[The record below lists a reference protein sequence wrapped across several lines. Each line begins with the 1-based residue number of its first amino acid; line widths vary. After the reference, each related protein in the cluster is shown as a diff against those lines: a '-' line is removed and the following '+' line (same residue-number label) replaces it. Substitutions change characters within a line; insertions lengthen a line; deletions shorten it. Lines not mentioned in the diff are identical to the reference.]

1 MQHYEWEC
9 QDKRCEQDS
18 QWILDHYPLL
28 SSSLPVRYPP
38 SCASSW
44 LFLTLIPPF
53 FSHPYG
59 GKVDHQHVWGVTR
72 ELLDMGCYE
81 VSFGFAKGKSHE

>member
-1 MQHYEWEC
+1 M
-9 QDKRCEQDS
+9 
-18 QWILDHYPLL
+18 
-28 SSSLPVRYPP
+28 RYPP

-44 LFLTLIPPF
+44 LFLTLIPLF

-59 GKVDHQHVWGVTR
+59 SKVDHQCVWGVTR

-81 VSFGFAKGKSHE
+81 VSFGSVKGKPCEWGTMQL